1 VIAIFFIDLSDLTHT
16 GSPSSAHPGMV
27 VGDAAR
33 LPDLPS
39 PEQLRRIVPAV
50 PN

>member
-1 VIAIFFIDLSDLTHT
+1 LPFFFIDLSDLTHT
-16 GSPSSAHPGMV
+16 ELPSSPHPGMV
-27 VGDAAR
+27 VGGAAR